1 MVDEDS
7 YWIKGLETTEAAGRR
22 NFAPPQ
28 SIFFQV
34 HANPNYIYAY
44 LLNL

>member
-22 NFAPPQ
+22 KFCAAPINILP
-28 SIFFQV
+28 STCKSKL
-34 HANPNYIYAY
+34 YICIPT
-44 LLNL
+44 